1 MKTVSTPSIDPARLA
16 AADRHDAGGMRIAR
30 NADLILLALAL
41 PLFLVTGLPL
51 LGWAAA
57 TTAWVL
63 QRLLRDFLAARAR
76 KAEDPRSI
84 VGYMTGS
91 LIGRGWLCSLIIF
104 GVGFA
109 TEDAVGLSAA
119 LLFIATFT
127 LYLTVTMIVRPFE
140 DGEPI

>member
-1 MKTVSTPSIDPARLA
+1 MKTVPTPSIDPARLDA
-16 AADRHDAGGMRIAR
+16 TDRHDAGGMRIAR
-30 NADLILLALAL
+30 NVDLIFLAVLL

-51 LGWAAA
+51 LGWATA

-63 QRLLRDFLAARAR
+63 QRLLRDFLASRAR
-76 KAEDPRSI
+76 NADDPRSM

-104 GVGFA
+104 GVGF
-109 TEDAVGLSAA
+109 TTDDAVGLSAA
-119 LLFIATFT
+119 LVFIATFT
-127 LYLTVTMIVRPFE
+127 LYLTITMIVRPFE